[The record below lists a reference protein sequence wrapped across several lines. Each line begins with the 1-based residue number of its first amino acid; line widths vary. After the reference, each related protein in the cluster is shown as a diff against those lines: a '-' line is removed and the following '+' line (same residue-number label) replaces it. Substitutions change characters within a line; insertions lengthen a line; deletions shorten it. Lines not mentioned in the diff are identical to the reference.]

1 MSPRNEE
8 TPMNRR
14 TLERSAVVPA
24 APDAVWAVV
33 GDFGALAD
41 WHPHVPPSTLEDGG
55 DPAVPGTVRVF
66 AVDGETVARER
77 LLDRDATAR
86 SYRYTLLDPV
96 MLPVHDYVA
105 TLAVRPHPEGA
116 EVRWS
121 AAYRGTDDVV
131 PRVESVFGDGT
142 YGTGLA
148 ALRARFTS
156 SR

>member
-1 MSPRNEE
+1 MNARNEE
-8 TPMNRR
+8 TPVNPR

-24 APDAVWAVV
+24 APDAVWALI

-66 AVDGETVARER
+66 AVDGEAVARER
-77 LLDRDATAR
+77 LLDRDAAGR

-105 TLAVRPHPEGA
+105 TLAVRPHPDGA

-121 AAYRGTDDVV
+121 AAYRSTDDVV

>member
-1 MSPRNEE
+1 MNPR
-8 TPMNRR
+8 M
-14 TLERSAVVPA
+14 LERSAVLPA
-24 APDAVWAVV
+24 APAAVWAVV

-55 DPAVPGTVRVF
+55 DPAAAGTVRVF
-66 AVDGETVARER
+66 AVDGVTVAREC
-77 LLDRDATAR
+77 LLDRDEAAR
-86 SYRYTLLDPV
+86 SYRYALLDPV

-105 TLAVRPHPEGA
+105 TLAVRPHPDGA

-121 AAYRGTDDVV
+121 AVYRSADDVV
-131 PRVESVFGDGT
+131 AQVEAVFGDGT

-156 SR
+156 TR